1 MQLEKVN
8 LTGAQETTL
17 ATLYGKAMESR
28 RPDSILND
36 SEADRALRRI
46 DYDFSRLRIR
56 RTDHT
61 SLAVRAKAYDGWARQ
76 VLDRHPDCT
85 VLHLGCGLDT
95 RVYRVDAPPT
105 VRWYDVDFPDVI
117 ELRRRLFPPRDG
129 MHTVAASVTDPELLD
144 GIAGDTPVLVIAEGL
159 TPYLRAVDGLALLR
173 RITEH
178 FPSGEMLFDG
188 YGRFG
193 VWFLQRY
200 GCVKVSGAQL
210 GWSINDPHE
219 IERAVPGLTFDAEL
233 WYTNAPG
240 LDRHY
245 SWLYR
250 QFAAALYYV
259 TPVRRLGRPLRYRF
273 NHQMR

>member
-1 MQLEKVN
+1 MELEKVR

-28 RPDSILND
+28 RPDSILED
-36 SEADRALRRI
+36 RAADNALRRI
-46 DYDFSRLRIR
+46 DYDFSRLKIR
-56 RTDHT
+56 RSDQL

-76 VLDRHPDCT
+76 FLDTHPDCT

-95 RVYRVDAPPT
+95 RVYRVDPPPS
-105 VRWYDVDFPDVI
+105 VRWYDIDLPDVI

-129 MHTVAASVTDPELLD
+129 MQTIAASLADPALLD

-188 YGRFG
+188 YGRLG

-219 IERAVPGLTFDAEL
+219 LERAVPGLIFDAEL

-240 LDRHY
+240 LESHY

-250 QFAAALYYV
+250 RFSAALYYI
-259 TPVRRLGRPLRYRF
+259 TPIRRLGRPLRYHF
-273 NHQMR
+273 NHQLR

>member
-1 MQLEKVN
+1 VELEKVR

-28 RPDSILND
+28 RPDSILED
-36 SEADRALRRI
+36 HEADNALRRI
-46 DYDFSRLRIR
+46 DYEFTRLKIR
-56 RTDHT
+56 RSDQR

-76 VLDRHPDCT
+76 FLDRHPDCT

-95 RVYRVDAPPT
+95 RVYRVDPPPT

-129 MHTVAASVTDPELLD
+129 METIAASLTDPQLLD
-144 GIAGDTPVLVIAEGL
+144 GIACNTPVLVIAEGL

-188 YGRFG
+188 FGRLG
-193 VWFLQRY
+193 IWILQRY

-210 GWSINDPHE
+210 GWSINDPRE
-219 IERAVPGLTFDAEL
+219 IERAVPGLTFVDEL

-240 LDRHY
+240 IEQHLSRLYQRFATALHY
-245 SWLYR
+245 VR
-250 QFAAALYYV
+250 
-259 TPVRRLGRPLRYRF
+259 PIRRLGRPLRYRF
-273 NHQMR
+273 NA